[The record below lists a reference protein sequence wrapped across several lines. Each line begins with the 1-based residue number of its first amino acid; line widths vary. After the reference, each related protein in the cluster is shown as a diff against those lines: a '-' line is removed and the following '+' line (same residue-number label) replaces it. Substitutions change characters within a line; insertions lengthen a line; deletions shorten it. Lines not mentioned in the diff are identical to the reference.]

1 MSSES
6 TPRPTIVDVDVRAA
20 VVRTTRPR
28 VAPIRLR
35 ALAYLTLI
43 VLSALTLLPLVWCV
57 ASSFTP
63 LDAILKYAVPFSWRA
78 LIPADF
84 TWQAYQDL
92 MASPFFGALLNTFF
106 VCAVT
111 VIAGIAVNSLAGF
124 AFAVFEFP
132 GKRIL
137 FIIVLITFMV
147 PFEVMALPLYV
158 IVNLLHMDNSYQALI
173 LPALANGIVIFL
185 FRQFFYDT
193 PRELLDAAR
202 VDGLSWFGIYGRIV
216 VPLSTP
222 VMVSAALVLFL
233 SQWQSFFWPLL
244 VANSP
249 QYQMV
254 QVALANFQ
262 GEHITLWNDLFAGS
276 VIATVVP
283 MTLMLV
289 LQRYYVRTIARTGL
303 ID

>member
-1 MSSES
+1 MDHVTGIQGGTMSSES
-6 TPRPTIVDVDVRAA
+6 TPRSTIADVVVRA
-20 VVRTTRPR
+20 VVVLTTRPR
-28 VAPIRLR
+28 VAHI
-35 ALAYLTLI
+35 
-43 VLSALTLLPLVWCV
+43 
-57 ASSFTP
+57 
-63 LDAILKYAVPFSWRA
+63 IL
-78 LIPADF
+78 
-84 TWQAYQDL
+84 
-92 MASPFFGALLNTFF
+92 
-106 VCAVT
+106 
-111 VIAGIAVNSLAGF
+111 
-124 AFAVFEFP
+124 
-132 GKRIL
+132 
-137 FIIVLITFMV
+137 
-147 PFEVMALPLYV
+147 MALPLYV
-158 IVNLLHMDNSYQALI
+158 LVNLLHMDNSYQALI

-249 QYQMV
+249 RYQMV